1 MTKHRVGRFGVVVA
15 CATTVLSGCFGSLL
29 ESDAPADETYRLGQA
44 TVRTAPAAGA
54 GTTSFAL
61 VVTRP
66 RSSTALDTTRIAVA
80 PGASRFDYYTGA
92 RWAEPAPQMLQQN
105 LVTALEA
112 SGRYAGV
119 LAAPARSPAEL
130 MLDLELRHFEAVATS
145 TSSVPTVHV
154 QLQATLVDARRASRV
169 ASFVAEARVAAT
181 ENRLAAIMTA
191 FETANTQVVDEVV
204 RRLDEATATVPAKLQ

>member
-1 MTKHRVGRFGVVVA
+1 MTKPRVGRFGVVTA
-15 CATTVLSGCFGSLL
+15 CATVALSGCFGSLL

-44 TVRTAPAAGA
+44 TVRTAPAAGSV
-54 GTTSFAL
+54 TTFAL

-66 RSSTALDTTRIAVA
+66 RSSTALDTARIAIA
-80 PGASRFDYYTGA
+80 PGPSRFDYYTGA

>member
-44 TVRTAPAAGA
+44 TVRAAPAAGA
-54 GTTSFAL
+54 VTTFAL

-66 RSSTALDTTRIAVA
+66 RSSTALDTARIAIA
-80 PGASRFDYYTGA
+80 PGPSRFDYYTGA